1 MKIQKKNRA
10 GNVSFA
16 IFLALCVLPFLE
28 SLAVTIGR
36 WSFDGTAGE
45 TVSIGTRF
53 LNKVDESKFPAEVV
67 NRYNGPVST
76 GHLSSIST
84 FDEEPFGACRES
96 KFGAD
101 VPIGTSLHF
110 DGNPGNSQG
119 CPLYIDDSDGE
130 LELQSFTFEFFVRR
144 PKPASGVKNQHQV
157 FISKMYHYFG
167 QGQGT
172 YYNGLYR
179 NGNQNNA
186 NSVWRYHWCCVTNA
200 AGDVGFGDIDLGS
213 SGIEDGQWHHIA
225 LTVDGEGH
233 KVGFFIDHQE
243 IKTASLPGPLAY
255 AYSGGGDVER
265 HPWVIG
271 NHEQYNGYSWNG
283 DIAEVRVSDVPL
295 QTKDMLWQGSTGL
308 NGGTVVWLPF
318 DGDFNA
324 LDWSLTQ
331 TTNGTYE
338 IGVTNALAK
347 ETAAFSTD
355 MKNVRIVDGSKAT
368 LRNANESCL
377 SLNGG
382 YIDLAITPFKPEI
395 YDALTIEFFFKAN
408 FAANSWLS
416 LAACRQDTVT
426 TGNYPNRLPFL
437 FQENGSRGLN
447 CRADTPESKDQSV
460 SIPTTSSPFDGKWH
474 HVALTI
480 NHGAE
485 HTNQTITVYFDYE
498 SVGSKTIKGVFT
510 TYDYHFLRFGHK
522 DSAQSVMM
530 LDEFRVSRGALPVSA
545 FMRQAGAGMII
556 MVL

>member
-338 IGVTNALAK
+338 IGVLNALEVGCVLEA
-347 ETAAFSTD
+347 
-355 MKNVRIVDGSKAT
+355 G
-368 LRNANESCL
+368 
-377 SLNGG
+377 
-382 YIDLAITPFKPEI
+382 
-395 YDALTIEFFFKAN
+395 
-408 FAANSWLS
+408 
-416 LAACRQDTVT
+416 
-426 TGNYPNRLPFL
+426 
-437 FQENGSRGLN
+437 
-447 CRADTPESKDQSV
+447 
-460 SIPTTSSPFDGKWH
+460 
-474 HVALTI
+474 
-480 NHGAE
+480 
-485 HTNQTITVYFDYE
+485 YE
-498 SVGSKTIKGVFT
+498 SDTAICRIQHIPASNAST
-510 TYDYHFLRFGHK
+510 RF
-522 DSAQSVMM
+522 
-530 LDEFRVSRGALPVSA
+530 
-545 FMRQAGAGMII
+545 
-556 MVL
+556 